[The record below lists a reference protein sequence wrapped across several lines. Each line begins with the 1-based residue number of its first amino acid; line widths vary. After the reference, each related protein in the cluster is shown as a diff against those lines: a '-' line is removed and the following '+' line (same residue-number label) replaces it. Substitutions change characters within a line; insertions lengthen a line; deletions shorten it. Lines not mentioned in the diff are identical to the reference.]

1 MRIAFL
7 GSGAFGLPTL
17 EAIAGEHEVPLV
29 VSQPDRPAGRG
40 RRDTPTPISARVL
53 ADREQGSG
61 PFAGTTLLRTDD
73 INGDDARAVLDELRP
88 DALVVI
94 AFGQK
99 IGPGVLDGRFA
110 VNLHASVLPRWRGA
124 APINR
129 AMMAGDA
136 ETGISVI
143 SLAERMDAGDVHAIR
158 TTPIDPAETA
168 GELHDRLA
176 GLGPDAVLEVLD
188 RFGRGEIR
196 AEPQDE
202 SRATRA
208 AKLGRGDATVDF
220 AADAAAVRAR
230 IHGLVPWPG
239 CEVRVETP
247 GDAPPPID
255 RLRLHRVEVVD
266 LPDDPA
272 DGVATEAGR
281 SPGEVNADGL
291 VACGH
296 GAVRLLEV
304 QAPGGRV
311 LDWDSFHRGRPLP
324 PGTRLRPRD
333 GERSR

>member
-17 EAIAGEHEVPLV
+17 EAIAAAHDVPLV

-40 RRDTPTPISARVL
+40 RRDTPTPISERVL
-53 ADREQGSG
+53 ADRERGDG
-61 PFAGTTLLRTDD
+61 PFASTTLLRTDD
-73 INGDDARAVLDELRP
+73 INGADARCVLDEAGV
-88 DALVVI
+88 DAMVVI

-99 IGPGVLDGRFA
+99 IGPAVLDGRFA

-136 ETGISVI
+136 TTGVSVI
-143 SLAERMDAGDVHAIR
+143 SLAERMDAGDVHAVR
-158 TTPIDPAETA
+158 ETAIDPAETA

-176 GLGPDAVLEVLD
+176 ALGPSAVLEVLE

-196 AEPQDE
+196 AEPQDDLL
-202 SRATRA
+202 ATHA
-208 AKLGRGDATVDF
+208 AKLGRVDATVDF
-220 AADAAAVRAR
+220 STTPDLVRAR

-239 CEVRVETP
+239 CEVVVE
-247 GDAPPPID
+247 APIGGASPID
-255 RLRLHRVEVVD
+255 RLRLHRVEVASD
-266 LPDDPA
+266 ACD
-272 DGVATEAGR
+272 AGLALGTLDAR
-281 SPGEVNADGL
+281 GL
-291 VACGH
+291 VTCDG

-311 LDWDSFHRGRPLP
+311 LDWESFQRGRALP
-324 PGTRLRPRD
+324 AGTILRPRT
-333 GERSR
+333 EETVR

>member
-17 EAIAGEHEVPLV
+17 EAIAAAHDVPLV

-40 RRDTPTPISARVL
+40 RRDTPTPISERVL
-53 ADREQGSG
+53 VDRERGDG
-61 PFAGTTLLRTDD
+61 AFASTTLLRTDD
-73 INGDDARAVLDELRP
+73 INGADARAVLDEVSP

-99 IGPGVLDGRFA
+99 IGPAVLDGRFA

-136 ETGISVI
+136 STGVSVI
-143 SLAERMDAGDVHAIR
+143 SLAERMDAGDVHAVR
-158 TTPIDPAETA
+158 ETVIDPAETA

-176 GLGPDAVLEVLD
+176 ALGPSAVLEVLE

-196 AEPQDE
+196 AESQDE
-202 SRATRA
+202 SLATRA
-208 AKLGRGDATVDF
+208 AKLGRADATVDF
-220 AADAAAVRAR
+220 SMTPDLVRAR

-239 CEVRVETP
+239 CEVVVESPVGEKAST
-247 GDAPPPID
+247 ID
-255 RLRLHRVEVVD
+255 RLRLHRVEVASD
-266 LPDDPA
+266 A
-272 DGVATEAGR
+272 NVAGLASGTLDA
-281 SPGEVNADGL
+281 AGL
-291 VACGH
+291 VACDG

-311 LDWDSFHRGRPLP
+311 LDWDSFQRGRALP
-324 PGTRLRPRD
+324 AGTILRPRT
-333 GERSR
+333 EESVR

>member
-17 EAIAGEHEVPLV
+17 EAIAAAHDVPLV

-40 RRDTPTPISARVL
+40 RRDTPTPISERVL
-53 ADREQGSG
+53 ADRERGDG
-61 PFAGTTLLRTDD
+61 AFASTTLLRTDD
-73 INGDDARAVLDELRP
+73 INGADARAVLDEVSP

-99 IGPGVLDGRFA
+99 IGPAVLDGRFA

-136 ETGISVI
+136 STGVSVI
-143 SLAERMDAGDVHAIR
+143 SLAERMDAGDVHAVR
-158 TTPIDPAETA
+158 ETVIDPAETA

-176 GLGPDAVLEVLD
+176 ALGPSAVLEVLE

-196 AEPQDE
+196 AESQDE
-202 SRATRA
+202 SLATRA
-208 AKLGRGDATVDF
+208 AKLGRADATVDF
-220 AADAAAVRAR
+220 SMTPDLVRAR

-239 CEVRVETP
+239 CEVVVESPVGEKAST
-247 GDAPPPID
+247 ID
-255 RLRLHRVEVVD
+255 RLRLHRVEVASD
-266 LPDDPA
+266 A
-272 DGVATEAGR
+272 NVAGLASGTLDA
-281 SPGEVNADGL
+281 AGL
-291 VACGH
+291 VACDG

-311 LDWDSFHRGRPLP
+311 LDWDSFQRGRALP
-324 PGTRLRPRD
+324 AGTILRPRT
-333 GERSR
+333 EESVR

>member
-17 EAIAGEHEVPLV
+17 ESIAAAHDVPLV

-40 RRDTPTPISARVL
+40 RRDTPTPISERVL
-53 ADREQGSG
+53 ADQEAGQG
-61 PFAGTTLLRTDD
+61 PFASTRLMRTAD
-73 INGDDARAVLDELRP
+73 INGDDARAVLDEIRA

-99 IGPGVLDGRFA
+99 IGPSVLDGRFA
-110 VNLHASVLPRWRGA
+110 INLHASVLPRWRGA

-129 AMMAGDA
+129 AMMAGDST
-136 ETGISVI
+136 TGVSVI
-143 SLAERMDAGDVHAIR
+143 SLADRMDAGDVHAVR
-158 TTPIDPAETA
+158 TMPIDPAETA

-176 GLGPDAVLEVLD
+176 GLGPEAVLEVLA

-196 AEPQDE
+196 AEVQDE
-202 SRATRA
+202 TLATRA

-220 AADAAAVRAR
+220 AKDPSAVRAT

-239 CEVRVETP
+239 CEVAVAVPDGETP
-247 GDAPPPID
+247 AID
-255 RLRLHRVEVVD
+255 RLRLHRVEVVPESD
-266 LPDDPA
+266 
-272 DGVATEAGR
+272 VATR
-281 SPGEVNADGL
+281 PPGELDRDGL
-291 VACGH
+291 VACDG

-311 LDWDSFHRGRPLP
+311 LDWASFRRGRPLP
-324 PGTRLRPRD
+324 DGTMLRPRHD
-333 GERSR
+333 EGSR